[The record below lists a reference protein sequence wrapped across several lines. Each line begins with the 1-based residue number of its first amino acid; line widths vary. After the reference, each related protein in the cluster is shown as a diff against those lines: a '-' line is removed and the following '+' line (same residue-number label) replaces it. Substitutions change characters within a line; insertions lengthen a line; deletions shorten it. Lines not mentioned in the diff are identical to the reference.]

1 MLKRITTIS
10 ILLFLMGAMGTA
22 YADIHNGT
30 AGEVVPQQKEPCTGT
45 VKDNNGE
52 SIIGATVI
60 QKGTTNG
67 TITGMDGEFTLEGVK
82 KGDVIQ
88 ISLVGYQ
95 PIETVW
101 NGIPL
106 DIILKDD
113 SQELDEVVVTALG
126 IKRQSRALGY
136 STTQVGGEDFQ
147 LARDPNVGN
156 ALSGKIAGVSVAG
169 NATGSGGS
177 SRVVIRGNASLTG
190 NNMPLYV
197 VDGVPFDN
205 SNQGSAG
212 TWGGIDMGDG
222 LNNINPDDIESI
234 QVLKGAAASA
244 LYGYRGGN
252 GAILITTK
260 SGKKGQGLG
269 ISFSQTLGIDHAYKT
284 PDIQTLYGDG
294 PYTGRYDADGDGN
307 PWEATQFQV
316 NSAGQQL

>member
-10 ILLFLMGAMGTA
+10 ILLFLLGATRTA
-22 YADIHNGT
+22 FADSPIGV
-30 AGEVVPQQKEPCTGT
+30 EDYEMPQQTKPCTGT
-45 VKDNNGE
+45 VKDKNGE

-60 QKGTTNG
+60 LKGTTNG
-67 TITGMDGEFTLEGVK
+67 TITGMDGDFSLEGVK
-82 KGDVIQ
+82 KGDIIQ
-88 ISLVGYQ
+88 ISFVGYKSV
-95 PIETVW
+95 ETAW
-101 NGIPL
+101 DGNPL
-106 DIILKDD
+106 AITLQDD

-136 STTQVGGEDFQ
+136 STTQVGGKDFQ

-234 QVLKGAAASA
+234 QDGVNANKIASDYRIVKQTADNKKVLKVKMA
-244 LYGYRGGN
+244 RGG
-252 GAILITTK
+252 GFAMKITPAK
-260 SGKKGQGLG
+260 
-269 ISFSQTLGIDHAYKT
+269 
-284 PDIQTLYGDG
+284 
-294 PYTGRYDADGDGN
+294 
-307 PWEATQFQV
+307 
-316 NSAGQQL
+316 

>member
-1 MLKRITTIS
+1 MLRQLTTIS
-10 ILLFLMGAMGTA
+10 IMLFLLGG
-22 YADIHNGT
+22 NGT
-30 AGEVVPQQKEPCTGT
+30 AFADFHDESDKIEMPQQNSGCTGT
-45 VKDNNGE
+45 VKDENGE

-60 QKGTTNG
+60 RKGTTNG
-67 TITGMDGEFTLEGVK
+67 TITNMDGEFTLDGIK
-82 KGDVIQ
+82 KGDIIQ
-88 ISLVGYQ
+88 ISFVGY
-95 PIETVW
+95 ETVEQVW

-106 DIILKDD
+106 NIVMKDN
-113 SQELDEVVVTALG
+113 SQQLDEVVVTALG

-136 STTQVGGEDFQ
+136 STTQVGGKDFQ

-205 SNQGSAG
+205 TNQGSAG

-234 QVLKGAAASA
+234 
-244 LYGYRGGN
+244 
-252 GAILITTK
+252 
-260 SGKKGQGLG
+260 
-269 ISFSQTLGIDHAYKT
+269 
-284 PDIQTLYGDG
+284 
-294 PYTGRYDADGDGN
+294 
-307 PWEATQFQV
+307 
-316 NSAGQQL
+316 

>member
-1 MLKRITTIS
+1 MIGRIKTIS
-10 ILLFLMGAMGTA
+10 IILFLLGATGTV
-22 YADIHNGT
+22 YAGIRTT
-30 AGEVVPQQKEPCTGT
+30 AEDYEMPQQTEPCTGT

-67 TITGMDGEFTLEGVK
+67 TITGMDGEFTLSGVK
-82 KGDVIQ
+82 KGDIIQ
-88 ISLVGYQ
+88 VSFVGY
-95 PIETVW
+95 ESVEKVW
-101 NGIPL
+101 NGSPL
-106 DIILKDD
+106 DIVLKDD
-113 SQELDEVVVTALG
+113 SQQLDEVVVTALG

-136 STTQVGGEDFQ
+136 STTQVSGKDFQ

-197 VDGVPFDN
+197 VDGIPFDN

-260 SGKKGQGLG
+260 SGKKGKP
-269 ISFSQTLGIDHAYKT
+269 INI
-284 PDIQTLYGDG
+284 
-294 PYTGRYDADGDGN
+294 
-307 PWEATQFQV
+307 E
-316 NSAGQQL
+316 